1 LYPGAWKQVSSGAA
15 AIASIQQTGADQKFF
30 AFSTADEITILGV
43 TIQVINQ
50 FFLMI
55 Y

>member
-1 LYPGAWKQVSSGAA
+1 LYPGAWKQVSSGAS

-30 AFSTADEITILGV
+30 AFSTADEITIWGV

-50 FFLMI
+50 FFLVI